1 MLIDCPSCA
10 RSYHV
15 PRAEIGESGRTLIC
29 PRCEAS
35 WFVDAD
41 GARRDGHGTI
51 PSVELAASGIRPR
64 ELGPRAPKIG
74 RWTGRWTGRWRPPLG
89 RAATSLAAAACLATL
104 VCLGGLGLVGA
115 RDDVVRHLPR
125 TAGLYR
131 MLGMPVNVR
140 GLEFVG
146 VAARVEAPLT
156 DVSITGEIRNVAR
169 RRVPVTRIAY
179 EVRDAAGIAVAS
191 WTEAAPARTL
201 AARASLSFASR
212 PHAIPGEGRSVMVRF
227 DDDRDHP

>member
-41 GARRDGHGTI
+41 GARRDAHGTT
-51 PSVELAASGIRPR
+51 PTVELAASGIRPR
-64 ELGPRAPKIG
+64 ELGHRASRVQ
-74 RWTGRWTGRWRPPLG
+74 RWTLSSRQ
-89 RAATSLAAAACLATL
+89 AATSLVAACLATL

-146 VAARVEAPLT
+146 VVARVEAPLT

-179 EVRDAAGIAVAS
+179 EVRDAAGIVVAS

>member
-15 PRAEIGESGRTLIC
+15 GRADIGESGRTLVC

-41 GARRDGHGTI
+41 GERRDPHGPQPTLDL
-51 PSVELAASGIRPR
+51 VASGIRPR
-64 ELGPRAPKIG
+64 DIGHPRSA
-74 RWTGRWTGRWRPPLG
+74 TARWRSVLG
-89 RAATSLAAAACLATL
+89 RAGAPLAAAACLVPI
-104 VCLGGLGLVGA
+104 VCLVGA
-115 RDDVVRHLPR
+115 IGTRDTVVRSLPR

-131 MLGMPVNVR
+131 MLGLPVNVR
-140 GLEFVG
+140 GLEFVN
-146 VAARVEAPLT
+146 VAARVAAPLT
-156 DVSITGEIRNVAR
+156 DLAITGEIRNVAR

-179 EVRDAAGIAVAS
+179 EVRDAAGVAVAS

-201 AARASLSFASR
+201 AAAASVSFASR
-212 PHAIPGEGRSVMVRF
+212 PHAIPDEGRSVMVRF

>member
-15 PRAEIGESGRTLIC
+15 ARAEIGESGRTLIC

-35 WFVDAD
+35 WFVDRD
-41 GARRDGHGTI
+41 GARRDLTLAV
-51 PSVELAASGIRPR
+51 PTLELTGSDIRPR
-64 ELGPRAPKIG
+64 EIG
-74 RWTGRWTGRWRPPLG
+74 HPPPARWGAFLG
-89 RAATSLAAAACLATL
+89 RAAVPSLAAAGLVSF
-104 VCLGGLGLVGA
+104 VCLVGVG
-115 RDDVVRHLPR
+115 VVRREGVVRDLPR

-140 GLEFVG
+140 GLEFTN
-146 VAARVEAPLT
+146 VAARVAAPTT
-156 DVSITGEIRNVAR
+156 DLAVTGEIRNVAR

-179 EVRDAAGIAVAS
+179 EVRDAAGVAVAS
-191 WTEAAPARTL
+191 WTEAAPTRTL
-201 AARASLSFASR
+201 GASASVSFTSQ

-227 DDDRDHP
+227 DDGRDDS